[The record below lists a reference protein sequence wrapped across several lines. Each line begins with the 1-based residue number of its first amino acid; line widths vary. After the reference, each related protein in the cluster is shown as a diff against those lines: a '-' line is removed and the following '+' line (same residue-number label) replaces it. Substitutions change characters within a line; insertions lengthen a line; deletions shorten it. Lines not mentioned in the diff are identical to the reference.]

1 MGILF
6 FTRER
11 EIKCNF
17 FPFYREFVIGKILN
31 RGYIYIHI
39 LDRRRKDYK
48 QKKKEK
54 YAINNTIEQ
63 SIDSPDSK
71 L

>member
-1 MGILF
+1 MEILF
-6 FTRER
+6 FTRERER

-48 QKKKEK
+48 QKKKR
-54 YAINNTIEQ
+54 NM
-63 SIDSPDSK
+63 